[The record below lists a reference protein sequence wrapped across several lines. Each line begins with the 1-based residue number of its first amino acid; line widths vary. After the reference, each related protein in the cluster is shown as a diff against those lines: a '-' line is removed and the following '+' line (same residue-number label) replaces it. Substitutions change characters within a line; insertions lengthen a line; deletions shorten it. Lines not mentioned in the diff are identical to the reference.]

1 MLQIC
6 YFGTSLLFT
15 NGPVTC
21 WIAYNAT
28 HLPVMQHLQ
37 FWRVLRPAGGIKW
50 NPFTKQAFSSQ
61 IYITRVSV
69 RIDVLIVLG
78 IFHHM
83 VWQICFHYWWAAIP
97 NQKKKSQHSRLWNEG
112 KFHHFR
118 SVVTNGKVN
127 AFSVS
132 CLDHETMTLQS
143 SALGNCMLRDSFAE
157 QCSPVLFCLLL
168 CFHSLGKILASL

>member
-1 MLQIC
+1 
-6 YFGTSLLFT
+6 
-15 NGPVTC
+15 
-21 WIAYNAT
+21 
-28 HLPVMQHLQ
+28 
-37 FWRVLRPAGGIKW
+37 
-50 NPFTKQAFSSQ
+50 
-61 IYITRVSV
+61 
-69 RIDVLIVLG
+69 
-78 IFHHM
+78 M

-97 NQKKKSQHSRLWNEG
+97 NQKEKSQHSRLWNEG

-157 QCSPVLFCLLL
+157 QCSPVLFCLFVFILKVKFWPHCRWCDL
-168 CFHSLGKILASL
+168 KQRCQTLFLFWVAQNSTEKSFLSQPFSLIITLQHVVENEQLSILWIHPSTYFWH